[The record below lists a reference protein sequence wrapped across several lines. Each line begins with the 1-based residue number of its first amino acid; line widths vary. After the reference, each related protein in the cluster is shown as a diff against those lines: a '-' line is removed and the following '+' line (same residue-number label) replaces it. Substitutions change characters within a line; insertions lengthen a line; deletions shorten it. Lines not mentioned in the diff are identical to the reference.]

1 MQRRPSPIEPPLESA
16 PRATGAVKL
25 MGWRGSD
32 EELLE
37 RLHRDGNA
45 AAGLLHDRFRGE
57 VNGLVWRL
65 LGPDN
70 DHDDIVQTVFCRL
83 LMHVGKVREAD
94 RLASWVRSITV
105 NAVYSELRKRGVR
118 RLFFKTESS
127 RPEQFLDGGSEVES
141 RDLLQRVYAALDDMP
156 AAERIAFSLRYI
168 DGKQLAEVAE
178 LCDCSL
184 ATIKRR
190 LQKAE
195 AKLAHLRE
203 IFEEMER

>member
-1 MQRRPSPIEPPLESA
+1 
-16 PRATGAVKL
+16 VKL
-25 MGWRGSD
+25 MGFRGTD

-45 AAGLLHDRFRGE
+45 AAGLLHDRFSAE

-83 LMHVGKVREAD
+83 LLHVGKVRESD
-94 RLASWVRSITV
+94 RLSSWVRSITV
-105 NAVYSELRKRGVR
+105 NAVYSELRKRSVR
-118 RLFFKTESS
+118 RVFWKTESS
-127 RPEQFLDGGSEVES
+127 KPEPYQDGGNDVES
-141 RDLLQRVYAALDDMP
+141 RDLLQRVYAELELMP
-156 AAERIAFSLRYI
+156 AAERVAFCLRYV

-195 AKLAHLRE
+195 AKLEPLRNS
-203 IFEEMER
+203 FEELER